1 MKKLFTKHISVLRLL
16 TITGCAAGCFLVPN
30 VLHAQTYYSQFQNP
44 QAGPD
49 YAVYNPSGEGCM
61 ATPIQN
67 PSLMADGY
75 GQNDLDNTFAYFSAN
90 NLTKPYDCD
99 TTSRYKFDVA
109 LNFSNSNPSI
119 LSLAAG
125 ADVGVKIR
133 VPTGISKDSLGKYIV
148 IGTYLVDAG
157 AATLQEYRTGDSLK
171 GRGLDPNSDGTTWI
185 IHFTTL
191 KPMNA
196 LDLSIDPRIIQ
207 LNVNFQFQVFYAYG
221 TINDNA
227 LPAQIANFK
236 AAVSGKNVNL
246 SWQSLTETNVK
257 GYRIERS
264 SDGGNTYIPVGL
276 VVAKGNNNSAIN
288 YAYNDNGVTDGKY
301 LYRLVIIDKSGTFK
315 SSSSVAA
322 TISGQGQFLLYPTVI
337 KAGQNVTVK
346 TSETGDVTVHVF
358 DGTGRLVK
366 QQRINS
372 KGQFNI
378 ATSGLTTGIYTVK
391 IVSANGNVSQS
402 RIMVN

>member
-16 TITGCAAGCFLVPN
+16 AVSGCAAGCSLVPN
-30 VLHAQTYYSQFQNP
+30 VLHAQTYYSQFP
-44 QAGPD
+44 IPKDG
-49 YAVYNPSGEGCM
+49 YNYKTYSPAMGESCM

-67 PSLMADGY
+67 SVGVADAY
-75 GQNDLDNTFAYFSAN
+75 GTNDQDITYAFFTAIG
-90 NLTKPYDCD
+90 LTMPYNCD
-99 TTSRYKFDVA
+99 TTGTGRYKFNVN
-109 LNFSNSNPSI
+109 LNLPANVP
-119 LSLAAG
+119 SLAAG
-125 ADVGVKIR
+125 SDVGFRIR
-133 VPTGISKDSLGKYIV
+133 IPTGISKDSLGKYIV
-148 IGTYLVDAG
+148 IGTYLLDADRN
-157 AATLQEYRTGDSLK
+157 ATFQEYRTGDSLK
-171 GRGLDPNSDGTTWI
+171 GKGLDQSADGKTWI

-191 KPMNA
+191 KPMN
-196 LDLSIDPRIIQ
+196 DLELSVDPKITQ
-207 LNVNFQFQVFYAYG
+207 LNTIFEFDVFYGYG
-221 TINDNA
+221 SVDVT

-264 SDGGNTYIPVGL
+264 SNGGTTYTPVAL
-276 VVAKGNNNSAIN
+276 VVAKGNNNAAIN
-288 YAYNDNGVTDGKY
+288 YAYNDNGVTDGNY
-301 LYRLVIIDKSGTFK
+301 LYRLVILDKSGTFK
-315 SSSSVAA
+315 NSSSVAA
-322 TISGQGQFLLYPTVI
+322 NISGQGQLLLYPTVI
-337 KAGQNVTVK
+337 KAGQTITVK

-372 KGQFNI
+372 NGQFNI

-391 IVSANGNVSQS
+391 IVSASGNVSQS